1 MHQYV
6 PYVVLASVL
15 LLSMLMTHNHAVNL
29 TTYRSM
35 LDEMKKHVSDTM
47 ASRNDTPDSASVGV
61 SVIRNEFSR
70 LEHGISDLYSRLDA
84 VSDRLNNE
92 QTLQFVAENIG
103 AAFLLSQYEMES
115 KLSDFMY
122 NRGYVLGF
130 KFLAVSHPDLHKALC
145 PYVVEYLKS
154 QLSDV
159 SSLKRVAE
167 SDLDLYVLG
176 GDLKW

>member
-1 MHQYV
+1 MHQYI

-15 LLSMLMTHNHAVNL
+15 VLSLLMTHNHAVNL
-29 TTYRSM
+29 TTYKSL
-35 LDEMKKHVSDTM
+35 LDEVKNLLDALTNYCH
-47 ASRNDTPDSASVGV
+47 DTPNLPSVGV
-61 SVIRNEFSR
+61 STVRSEFSR
-70 LEHGISDLYSRLDA
+70 LEQGISDLYNMLDV
-84 VSDRLNNE
+84 VSNKLDDE
-92 QTLQFVAENIG
+92 QTLRFLADHVA

-130 KFLAVSHPDLHKALC
+130 KFLAVSHPDLHKTLC
-145 PYVVEYLKS
+145 PYVVEYLKN

-159 SSLKRVAE
+159 SSLKRIAE